1 MNALLQDGD
10 LAVRWTTAERVQ
22 ALKQIVS
29 RTAIAKALRPWKGK
43 HRYCRRLPRWFMVW
57 FVIALG
63 LFCQDSYRQVFRWL
77 HRFRSKIIPG
87 RSTLCE
93 ARKSLGVAPLRRLAL
108 DVIQLQGRPDMPH
121 AFYSGMR
128 LMAMDGF
135 VLDVAD
141 SAENERVFD
150 RPRSGRSPGA
160 FPQVRVLSLC
170 EAGTHVLWRSLMK
183 PCSCGEVTMARP
195 LLRFLEENMLLLWDR
210 GFLSYDLVQA
220 VLRQGAHLLAR
231 VKKNLIFRPI
241 RRLGDGSYL
250 AKLYPSPRHRERD
263 QQGILVRIIEYT
275 FEDPGRPGS
284 GEKHR
289 LLTTLLSASRHPA
302 KRLIVLY
309 HERWEEEITI
319 DELKTHQR
327 ERPVLRSETPA
338 GVLQEIYGLLLGHFV
353 VRKLMCEA
361 ASAMECSP
369 RELSFVATLKILRC
383 RLPEAPRTVRGL
395 KRWFRDLI
403 AEISEERL
411 EPRRN
416 RINPRVIKR
425 KMSNWAKKSAKHR
438 DFPQPTLQF
447 HKSIVM
453 LD

>member
-1 MNALLQDGD
+1 MSVLFQDGD
-10 LAVRWTTAERVQ
+10 LAVRWSTAERLQ

-29 RTAIAKALRPWKGK
+29 RRAIAKALRPLKSK

-63 LFCQDSYRQVFRWL
+63 LFGRDSYRQIFRWL
-77 HRFRSKIIPG
+77 HRFRPKIIPG

-93 ARKSLGVAPLRRLAL
+93 ARKSLGIAPLRRLAS
-108 DVIQLQGRPDMPH
+108 DVIQLQGQPEMPH
-121 AFYSGMR
+121 AFYGGMR
-128 LMAMDGF
+128 LMAVDGF

-141 SAENERVFD
+141 SAENGRVFG
-150 RPRSGRSPGA
+150 RPGSGRSPGA

-170 EAGTHVLWRSLMK
+170 EAGTHVLWRSLLK
-183 PCSCGEVTMARP
+183 PCLCGEVPMARP

-210 GFLSYDLVQA
+210 GFLSYDLVQE
-220 VLRQGAHLLAR
+220 VRQQGAHLLAR

-241 RRLGDGSYL
+241 RRLSDGSYL

-263 QQGILVRIIEYT
+263 REGILVRIIEYT
-275 FEDPGRPGS
+275 FEDPGRSGS

-289 LLTTLLSASRHPA
+289 LLTTLLSAARHPA
-302 KRLIVLY
+302 KRLIVVY
-309 HERWEEEITI
+309 HERWEEEITF

-338 GVLQEIYGLLLGHFV
+338 GVIQEIYGLLLGHFV
-353 VRKLMCEA
+353 IRKLICEA
-361 ASAMECSP
+361 AVAGGCSP
-369 RELSFVATLKILRC
+369 RELSFVNTLKILRC
-383 RLPEAPRTVRGL
+383 RLPEVPRTVTGL
-395 KRWFRDLI
+395 QAWYQALI
-403 AEISEERL
+403 AEVSEERL

-425 KMSNWAKKSAKHR
+425 KMSNWAKKREKHR
-438 DFPQPTLQF
+438 HFPQPKHEF
-447 HKSIVM
+447 RNSIVM
-453 LD
+453 LN